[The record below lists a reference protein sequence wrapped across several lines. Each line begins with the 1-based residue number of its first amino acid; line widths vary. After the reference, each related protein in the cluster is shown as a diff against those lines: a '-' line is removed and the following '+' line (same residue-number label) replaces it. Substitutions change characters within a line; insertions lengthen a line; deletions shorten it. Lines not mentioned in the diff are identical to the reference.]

1 MKTLTLQIDNS
12 LYETLLELLK
22 YLPKSKII
30 IQEEKTDDDTC
41 LDETAY
47 LLRNATGAQRLL
59 ESVEELRAGQGTVR
73 ELISAD

>member
-30 IQEEKTDDDTC
+30 IQEEKTDGNAC
-41 LDETAY
+41 LDETTY

-59 ESVEELRAGQGTVR
+59 ESVEELRTGQGTVR